1 MGKSMAVAAFLAA
14 GVMLTGCTRKAEEPA
29 KPAATAAAPAA
40 GSTVFEVMNASIIPA
55 SNKIWELAGNLY
67 DDKGNL
73 DASQLKDA
81 QWQELKDSADRMGAS
96 AKALASATGLKAA
109 PPGTKIQSEGTPGA
123 ASAAGVQKALDADP
137 KTFSEHAGKLAAI
150 ADEISAAAAAKD
162 AKKTDDAQ
170 GRLTD
175 VCGDC
180 HKKFWYPD
188 EAAAK

>member
-1 MGKSMAVAAFLAA
+1 MKKSMMAVALVATA
-14 GVMLTGCTRKAEEPA
+14 MLGACARKTEEP
-29 KPAATAAAPAA
+29 KPEAAAPAA

-73 DASQLKDA
+73 DARQLTDA
-81 QWQELKDSADRMGAS
+81 QWQELKDSADKMGAS
-96 AKALASATGLKAA
+96 AKALAAATGLKAA
-109 PPGTKIQSEGTPGA
+109 PPGAKIQSEGTPGGA
-123 ASAAGVQKALDADP
+123 TAAGVQKALDADP
-137 KTFSEHAGKLAAI
+137 KTFSEHASKLAAI
-150 ADEISAAAAAKD
+150 SDEIAAAAAAHD

-180 HKKFWYPD
+180 HKKYWYPD
-188 EAAAK
+188 EAAPK